1 MALSHFLTFVNLG
14 LCFAWGLSA
23 MCRLAKMHGRTR
35 LRVELFY
42 LALFVASVFSGLQY
56 WLFGT
61 FAGWPDVAASVA
73 ICGLLW
79 LTMPHWRHGPPPAS
93 CVRA

>member
-1 MALSHFLTFVNLG
+1 MTLSHFLTFVNMA
-14 LCFAWGLSA
+14 LCFCWGWSA

-42 LALFVASVFSGLQY
+42 LALFVASVFSGLQFY
-56 WLFGT
+56 IFGT
-61 FAGWPDVAASVA
+61 FAGWPDVVASVA

-79 LTMPHWRHGPPPAS
+79 ATMHDWRMGPPAAS
-93 CVRA
+93 CKA